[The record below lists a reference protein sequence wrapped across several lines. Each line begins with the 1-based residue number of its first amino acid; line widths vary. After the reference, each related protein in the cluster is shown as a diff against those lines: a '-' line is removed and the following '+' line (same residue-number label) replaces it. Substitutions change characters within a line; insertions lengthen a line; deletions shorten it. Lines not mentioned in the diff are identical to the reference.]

1 MTKAEFDRAKSI
13 EYDITSMQNTLK
25 HLKAIFNENRPLH
38 IVAFPSPHH
47 CYIPDDVKSEIF
59 NFINESY
66 EKQLTELQSEFD
78 SLVQE

>member
-66 EKQLTELQSEFD
+66 EKQLAEMEKEFSELVSD
-78 SLVQE
+78 